1 MCIYS
6 WFASGISDSGFASL
20 LTIGSFSCFFVYLRI
35 FYWLLDILFEQLRLK
50 YILFM
55 PGNGHASSVTV
66 LSQSSQ
72 KLSWGLVLLLLW
84 LPPPASDFCTVTLCL
99 GWGLG
104 CWKVFFSQCCCS
116 VLSFQ
121 PCLCSCASEGGHSP
135 YSCSSPSR
143 RLLLLITQCLSG
155 WWWVQKGFCVF
166 QVQPLS

>member
-1 MCIYS
+1 MVCQWHLWLWFCFSLDNRFFFLLLCIS
-6 WFASGISDSGFASL
+6 QNIL
-20 LTIGSFSCFFVYLRI
+20 LTARYFVRTVETKVHTIYAWKWACLFCHSVKSIQSKVELGFGFVTAMVTTTSFRFLYCY
-35 FYWLLDILFEQLRLK
+35 
-50 YILFM
+50 
-55 PGNGHASSVTV
+55 
-66 LSQSSQ
+66 
-72 KLSWGLVLLLLW
+72 LVLRVGAGLLE
-84 LPPPASDFCTVTLCL
+84 
-99 GWGLG
+99 G
-104 CWKVFFSQCCCS
+104 FFSQCCCS